1 MKTPAA
7 KAKGMKP
14 DTNTMKATKTPAA
27 KAKGMKLKT
36 KTMKAMKTPAAE
48 ENMKARR
55 ASAAKVDASQITL
68 IRIEDPANACV
79 LDLTSSMSFCEI
91 LERLH
96 RLQQPKHRL
105 RLHSATIHGHE
116 CVHTATTHGDAC
128 EMTTK

>member
-14 DTNTMKATKTPAA
+14 DTKTMKATKTPAA

-96 RLQQPKHRL
+96 RLQKPKHGL
-105 RLHSATIHGHE
+105 RMHSVYIHGHE
-116 CVHTATTHGDAC
+116 CVRTATAHGDAC

>member
-14 DTNTMKATKTPAA
+14 DTKTMKATKTPAA

-55 ASAAKVDASQITL
+55 ASAAKVDAERSVGTDWGVAA
-68 IRIEDPANACV
+68 IEEGGARD
-79 LDLTSSMSFCEI
+79 
-91 LERLH
+91 
-96 RLQQPKHRL
+96 
-105 RLHSATIHGHE
+105 HE
-116 CVHTATTHGDAC
+116 VVAAGEAVRTDISEPSCNQ
-128 EMTTK
+128 

>member
-14 DTNTMKATKTPAA
+14 DTKTMKATKTPAA

-55 ASAAKVDASQITL
+55 ASAAKVDAERSVGTDWGVAAIEEGGARDHEVVAAGGAVQADISQ
-68 IRIEDPANACV
+68 PSCN
-79 LDLTSSMSFCEI
+79 
-91 LERLH
+91 
-96 RLQQPKHRL
+96 Q
-105 RLHSATIHGHE
+105 
-116 CVHTATTHGDAC
+116 
-128 EMTTK
+128 